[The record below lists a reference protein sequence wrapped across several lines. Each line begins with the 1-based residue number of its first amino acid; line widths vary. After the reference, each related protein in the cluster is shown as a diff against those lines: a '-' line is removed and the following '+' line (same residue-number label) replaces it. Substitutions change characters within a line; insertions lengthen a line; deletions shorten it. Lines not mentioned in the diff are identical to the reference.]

1 MGEKLQVRSPTQT
14 SAISAKDA
22 PEISAR
28 THCDALSRVS
38 SRTGNVLTLFWLL
51 TESNAPTFVGPNTM
65 FGICGAASGSWLIS
79 VPSGP
84 PSALDIV
91 KRLGLVVLFNWSN
104 LVVFDLAN
112 QRLPESAR
120 EDALNKPWRPVPR
133 GLITSDQIR
142 RTMLYLIPALVALN
156 HFFLDTGIQS
166 LVIMVLTWL
175 YNDLRGG
182 DDWFVERNAIIA
194 AAFAVYNDGSLK
206 VAVGPEA
213 TSAGLFSGLT
223 TTGATWV
230 AIVSLVI
237 FTTMHVQDLQDQEG
251 DRARG
256 RRSAPLVLGDWAA
269 RWTVVVPMIIWPA
282 FCTWFWKTGLLVSA
296 PQGLLGIIV
305 LYRCLRYSGLKA
317 DKLTWRLWCLWTA
330 MLYMLP
336 PLCYRFL
343 KSES

>member
-1 MGEKLQVRSPTQT
+1 MSETLQVRNQTQT
-14 SAISAKDA
+14 SALDAKDG
-22 PEISAR
+22 PKSSAR
-28 THCDALSRVS
+28 TPCGAVDRVF
-38 SRTGNVLTLFWLL
+38 SRTGSFLTLFWLL

-79 VPSGP
+79 VPSSP
-84 PSALDIV
+84 PSALEIA

-104 LVVFDLAN
+104 LIVFDLAN

-142 RTMLYLIPALVALN
+142 RTMLYLVPVLVALN
-156 HFFLDTGIQS
+156 HFLLGTGVQS

-182 DDWFVERNAIIA
+182 DDSFVGRNAIIA
-194 AAFAVYNDGSLK
+194 AAFAVYNYGSLK
-206 VAVGPEA
+206 VAVGANA

-230 AIVSLVI
+230 AIISLVI

-251 DRARG
+251 DRTRG
-256 RRSAPLVLGDWAA
+256 RRSAPLVLGDWVA
-269 RWTVVVPMIIWPA
+269 RWTVAVPMVIWPA
-282 FCTWFWKTGLLVSA
+282 FCTWFWKTGLLVGA
-296 PQGLLGIIV
+296 PQADRSRETV
-305 LYRCLRYSGLKA
+305 LH
-317 DKLTWRLWCLWTA
+317 LWTWLTVDLQA
-330 MLYMLP
+330 HCPSTWLTID
-336 PLCYRFL
+336 R
-343 KSES
+343 